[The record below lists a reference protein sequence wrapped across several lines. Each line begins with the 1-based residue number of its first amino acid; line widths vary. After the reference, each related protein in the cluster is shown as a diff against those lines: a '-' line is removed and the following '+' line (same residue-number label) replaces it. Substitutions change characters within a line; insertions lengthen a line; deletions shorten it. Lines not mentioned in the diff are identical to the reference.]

1 MQVRRG
7 SVITAEV
14 SSRVLGRR
22 VGITKEQEINPALFV
37 IFTIIQIIFLLI

>member
-1 MQVRRG
+1 MQERHG

-22 VGITKEQEINPALFV
+22 VGVNTFALLFLHRRK
-37 IFTIIQIIFLLI
+37 II